1 MGEGGG
7 SNRRRGNQSA
17 NLVTLELSNR
27 NRWHKAH
34 FALKPLSVSQDRKS
48 LKVQLFWQADYDE
61 NEPVPADLKPR
72 SSKGANEFVTR
83 YGAPSWIY
91 EPGSTLTKRVESG
104 YEFDITT
111 ADPVEMPLPNFN
123 LMQLAFLMA
132 RVVALRGDVDDSLLV
147 D

>member
-1 MGEGGG
+1 M
-7 SNRRRGNQSA
+7 
-17 NLVTLELSNR
+17 
-27 NRWHKAH
+27 HAH

-123 LMQLAFLMA
+123 LIQLAFLMA